1 MSLIISNE
9 ILEKIEMSEGQL
21 QVEIAVML
29 FQQERFTL
37 AQAARFAQ
45 MNQLAFQ
52 KLLAERHIPLHY
64 GMEELMEDFYNLQ
77 EENDSSQ

>member
-1 MSLIISNE
+1 MSVVISNE

-21 QVEIAVML
+21 QIEIAVML

-37 AQAARFAQ
+37 AQAARFACL
-45 MNQLAFQ
+45 NQLAFQ
-52 KLLAERHIPLHY
+52 KLLANRQIPLHY

-77 EENDSSQ
+77 ESEENDN

>member
-1 MSLIISNE
+1 
-9 ILEKIEMSEGQL
+9 
-21 QVEIAVML
+21 
-29 FQQERFTL
+29 
-37 AQAARFAQ
+37 

-77 EENDSSQ
+77 ESVDILANKT